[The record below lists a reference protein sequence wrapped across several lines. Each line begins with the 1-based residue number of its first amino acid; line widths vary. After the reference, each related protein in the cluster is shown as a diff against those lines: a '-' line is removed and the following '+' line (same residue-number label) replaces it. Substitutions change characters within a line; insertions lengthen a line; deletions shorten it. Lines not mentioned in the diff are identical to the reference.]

1 MFMLWSGQICGAPL
15 KPLNYVKEQMVSG
28 KTGTQ
33 KAQSYSY
40 IVSTVLFPSQSRAL
54 QVSDMLDDTQTI
66 KQ

>member
-1 MFMLWSGQICGAPL
+1 MFMLWSGQICAAPL

-40 IVSTVLFPSQSRAL
+40 IVSTVLFPSRAL